1 MITAL
6 QSTPLLLL
14 LALLLSGRASPAVAC
29 LVALVAAIP
38 AVAVSLPEGSGL
50 AGFLGEEALRALFLA
65 AQPIGVVTGGL
76 LFHAAAADA
85 PRESESP
92 ADARGVFVACFL
104 GGTFVESV
112 TGFAVGAVF
121 ALASLRGMGVRGPV
135 AGALALLSLC
145 LVPWGGLGPGTA
157 LGAALAGQPAQDFAF
172 VTGWFQVPWLL
183 MLVPLGWGLMRR
195 AGLVVTPAEAVAQM
209 AMMALLG
216 ALLLA
221 AHVAGPFEAAGI
233 LATGPI
239 LLWALWRRNP
249 PRDAAAWRAAVT
261 VLAPWAGLACAL
273 LLARSW
279 QGAPAWRPYPALPS
293 VPVTHVAV
301 VLWCAA
307 GLLLLRLPDGL
318 LRARAALG
326 RARRPVV
333 AMLLYVLLARWLAGS
348 GAAAG
353 LAHALE
359 ASLGVLAPFAMPPLG
374 LLAGLVTGSNVG
386 SNSALLPVQVALA
399 AAAGL
404 PALPAAALHN
414 FAGAAASGMGFA
426 VVALICGLLGDGTRP
441 VQVWRLLWPSFAAI
455 LCVGWVGVALMRQ
468 AVGG

>member
-1 MITAL
+1 MTTAL
-6 QSTPLLLL
+6 QAAPLLLL
-14 LALLLSGRASPAVAC
+14 LALLLSGRASPPVAC
-29 LVALVAAIP
+29 LVALAATIP
-38 AVAVSLPEGSGL
+38 AIAVSLPAGAGL
-50 AGFLGEEALRALFLA
+50 GAFLAEEALRALFLA

-76 LFHAAAADA
+76 LFHAAAAGTPRSIETA
-85 PRESESP
+85 PDPR
-92 ADARGVFVACFL
+92 RVFVACFL
-104 GGTFVESV
+104 AGTFVESV

-121 ALASLRGMGVRGPV
+121 ALASLRGMGLRGPV
-135 AGALALLSLC
+135 AAGLALLSLC

-157 LGAALAGQPAQDFAF
+157 LGAALAGQPAQAFAF
-172 VTGWFQVPWLL
+172 ATAWFQVPWLL
-183 MLVPLGWGLMRR
+183 ALVPLGWALMRR
-195 AGLVVTPAEAVAQM
+195 AGLMVSPAEAATQM

-239 LLWALWRRNP
+239 LLWALWRQDP
-249 PRDAAAWRAAVT
+249 PRDAAACWTAAA
-261 VLAPWAGLACAL
+261 VLAPWAGLAGAL

-279 QGAPAWRPYPALPS
+279 QGAPAWQPYPALPS

-307 GLLLLRLPDGL
+307 GLLLWRLPDGGM
-318 LRARAALG
+318 RARAALA

-353 LAHALE
+353 LAQALE
-359 ASLGVLAPFAMPPLG
+359 AALGGLAPFAMPPLG

-426 VVALICGLLGDGTRP
+426 VVALVCGLLGDGTRP
-441 VQVWRLLWPSFAAI
+441 VQVWRLMWPSFAAI
-455 LCVGWVGVALMRQ
+455 LVVGWVGVALMR
-468 AVGG
+468 